1 MSAIIENKIW
11 LALRQRVTDQVQLPT
26 VWPLDT
32 FKLDPT
38 KYQVLVNY
46 VPNTSIRPSLGNDET
61 HYYEGLLI
69 LTLMAPLDRTLE
81 QVTQQAAK
89 LVDAFP
95 ESARLE
101 FDGVRVRIAKRGDI
115 TQTYRDAGMWRT
127 PINIRWK
134 QFGG

>member
-11 LALRQRVTDQVQLPT
+11 LALRQRVIDQVQLPI

-69 LTLMAPLDRTLE
+69 LTLMSPLDRTLE

-89 LVDAFP
+89 LVNAFP
-95 ESARLE
+95 ESARIE
-101 FDGVRVRIAKRGDI
+101 FDGVRVHIAKRGDI